1 MKKIIFI
8 TTQALNERNLNRFHL
23 LLFVKN
29 GWQVNYWNVQNI
41 FYQNEFYNSEA
52 EYEVPKIY
60 NVKFNNI
67 ASLFREIFLTE
78 YSYYV
83 DFLDNSFLS
92 FTLRKILYFK
102 NNKRILIDSANHPEH
117 DIKNLNLKLL
127 FNQLKFFFF
136 IKSIKILVL
145 IITRKIMLK
154 FLNTDIYIHLV
165 SGKLSRIS
173 SEKVYGKN
181 LQLKSHSFDY
191 NIYLENIS
199 KKKYLDKIVFI
210 DQDWPLPF
218 ELVIRGGKKFVTFE
232 NYWKS
237 LNIFFD
243 YLENKFNKKVII
255 ARHPR
260 AKKDIKIS
268 NKKIVY
274 NFTDQ
279 LIKNSFLNITHT
291 SNAIQFALF
300 YKKPLL
306 IISTNELEQNQ
317 DTAVYSDMLALSK
330 SLHKNILNVDRF
342 SELQLLK
349 EMKVNNQIYNTYINN
364 YVKEIGSKN
373 INTFFYLHNFL
384 SSKSNKN
391 I

>member
-1 MKKIIFI
+1 VKKIIFI

-23 LLFVKN
+23 LLFIKN

-52 EYEVPKIY
+52 EYKAPKIY
-60 NVKFNNI
+60 NLKFNNI
-67 ASLFREIFLTE
+67 ASIFREIFLTE
-78 YSYYV
+78 NSYYV

-92 FTLRKILYFK
+92 FILRKILYFK
-102 NNKRILIDSANHPEH
+102 NNKRILVDSANYPVH

-127 FNQLKFFFF
+127 FSQLGFFFF
-136 IKSIKILVL
+136 VKSIKILIL
-145 IITRKIMLK
+145 IITRKILLK
-154 FLNTDIYIHLV
+154 FLNTDVFIHLV
-165 SGKLSRIS
+165 SGKLSRIR
-173 SEKVYGKN
+173 SEKLYGKN
-181 LQLKSHSFDY
+181 FQLKSHSFDY

-218 ELVIRGGKKFVTFE
+218 ELVIRGGKKFVTFD

-237 LNIFFD
+237 LNLFFD
-243 YLENKFNKKVII
+243 YLENKFNKEVII

-260 AKKDIKIS
+260 GKKNIKIS

-279 LIKNSFLNITHT
+279 LIKYSFLNITHT
-291 SNAIQFALF
+291 SNAIQFALL

-317 DTAVYSDMLALSK
+317 DTAAYSDMLALSK
-330 SLHKNILNVDRF
+330 SLNKSVLNIERF
-342 SELQLLK
+342 SEPQLLK

-364 YVKEIGSKN
+364 YIKEIGSKN
-373 INTFFYLHNFL
+373 HNSFHYLHNYL
-384 SSKSNKN
+384 NSNSN
-391 I
+391 

>member
-8 TTQALNERNLNRFHL
+8 TTQALNQRNLNRFHL
-23 LLFVKN
+23 LLFIKN
-29 GWQVNYWNVQNI
+29 GWKVNYWNVQNI
-41 FYQNEFYNSEA
+41 FYKNKFYDLHLEH
-52 EYEVPKIY
+52 KISKIN
-60 NVKFNNI
+60 NVKFNNTP
-67 ASLFREIFLTE
+67 SLFKEVFLTE
-78 YSYYV
+78 NSYYV

-92 FTLRKILYFK
+92 FILRKLLYFK
-102 NNKRILIDSANHPEH
+102 NNKRILVDSANYPLH

-127 FNQLKFFFF
+127 FNQLGFFFF
-136 IKSIKILVL
+136 IKSIKILIL

-154 FLNTDIYIHLV
+154 FLNTDVFIHLV
-165 SGKLSRIS
+165 AGKLSRIY
-173 SEKVYGKN
+173 SEKLYGKD

-199 KKKYLDKIVFI
+199 KKKYLDKIVFV

-218 ELVIRGGKKFVTFE
+218 ELVIRGGKKFVTFD

-237 LNIFFD
+237 LNVFFD
-243 YLENKFNKKVII
+243 YLENKFNKEVII

-260 AKKDIKIS
+260 AKKNVKIS

-279 LIKNSFLNITHT
+279 LIKYSFLNITHT
-291 SNAIQFALF
+291 SNAIQFALL

-330 SLHKNILNVDRF
+330 SLNKKILNIDRF
-342 SELQLLK
+342 SEIQLLK

-364 YVKEIGSKN
+364 YIKEIGSKN
-373 INTFFYLHNFL
+373 LNTFFYLHNYL
-384 SSKSNKN
+384 NSNSN
-391 I
+391 

>member
-8 TTQALNERNLNRFHL
+8 TTQALNQRNLNRFHL
-23 LLFVKN
+23 LLFIKN
-29 GWQVNYWNVQNI
+29 GWKVNYWNVQNI
-41 FYQNEFYNSEA
+41 FYKNKFYDLYLEH
-52 EYEVPKIY
+52 KISKIN
-60 NVKFNNI
+60 NVKFNNTF
-67 ASLFREIFLTE
+67 SLFKKVFLTE
-78 YSYYV
+78 NSYYV

-92 FTLRKILYFK
+92 FILRKLLYFK
-102 NNKRILIDSANHPEH
+102 NNKRILVDSANYPLH

-127 FNQLKFFFF
+127 FNQLGFFFF
-136 IKSIKILVL
+136 IKSIKILIL
-145 IITRKIMLK
+145 IIIRKIMLK
-154 FLNTDIYIHLV
+154 FLNTDVFIHLV
-165 SGKLSRIS
+165 SGKLSRIR
-173 SEKVYGKN
+173 SEKLYGKN

-199 KKKYLDKIVFI
+199 KKKYLDKIVFV

-218 ELVIRGGKKFVTFE
+218 ELAIRGGKKFVTFD

-237 LNIFFD
+237 LNVFFD
-243 YLENKFNKKVII
+243 YLENKFNKEVII

-260 AKKDIKIS
+260 AKKNIKIS

-279 LIKNSFLNITHT
+279 LIKYSFLNITHT
-291 SNAIQFALF
+291 SNAIQFALL

-330 SLHKNILNVDRF
+330 SLNKKILNIDRF
-342 SELQLLK
+342 SEIQLLK

-364 YVKEIGSKN
+364 YIKEIGSKN
-373 INTFFYLHNFL
+373 LNTFFYLHNYL
-384 SSKSNKN
+384 NSNSN
-391 I
+391 

>member
-23 LLFVKN
+23 LLFTKN
-29 GWQVNYWNVQNI
+29 GWKVNYWNVQNI
-41 FYQNEFYNSEA
+41 FYQNKFYNLQL
-52 EYEVPKIY
+52 EYKISKIN

-67 ASLFREIFLTE
+67 ASIFREIFLTE
-78 YSYYV
+78 NSYYV

-92 FTLRKILYFK
+92 FILRKILYFK
-102 NNKRILIDSANHPEH
+102 NNKRILVDSANYPVH

-127 FNQLKFFFF
+127 FNQLGFFFL
-136 IKSIKILVL
+136 IKSIKILIL

-154 FLNTDIYIHLV
+154 FLNTDVFIHLV
-165 SGKLSRIS
+165 SGKLSRIR
-173 SEKVYGKN
+173 SEKLYGKN

-218 ELVIRGGKKFVTFE
+218 ELAIRGGKKFVTFD

-237 LNIFFD
+237 LNLFFD
-243 YLENKFNKKVII
+243 YLENKFNKEVII

-260 AKKDIKIS
+260 AKKNVKIS

-274 NFTDQ
+274 NFTEQ
-279 LIKNSFLNITHT
+279 LIKYSFLNITHT
-291 SNAIQFALF
+291 SNAIQFALL

-330 SLHKNILNVDRF
+330 SLNKTILNIDRF

-349 EMKVNNQIYNTYINN
+349 EMKANNQIYNTYINN
-364 YVKEIGSKN
+364 YIKEIGSKN
-373 INTFFYLHNFL
+373 LNTFSYLHNYL
-384 SSKSNKN
+384 NSNSN
-391 I
+391 

>member
-23 LLFVKN
+23 LLFIKN
-29 GWQVNYWNVQNI
+29 GWKVNYWNVQNI
-41 FYQNEFYNSEA
+41 FYQNKFYNLHLEN
-52 EYEVPKIY
+52 KISKIN

-67 ASLFREIFLTE
+67 ASIFREIFLTKN
-78 YSYYV
+78 SYYV

-92 FTLRKILYFK
+92 FILRKILYFK
-102 NNKRILIDSANHPEH
+102 NNKRILVDSANYPVH

-127 FNQLKFFFF
+127 FNQLGFFFL
-136 IKSIKILVL
+136 IKSIKILIL

-154 FLNTDIYIHLV
+154 FLNTDIFIHLV
-165 SGKLSRIS
+165 SGKLSRIR
-173 SEKVYGKN
+173 SEKLYGKD

-218 ELVIRGGKKFVTFE
+218 ELVIRGGKKFVTFD

-237 LNIFFD
+237 LNLFFD
-243 YLENKFNKKVII
+243 YLENKFNKEVII

-260 AKKDIKIS
+260 AKKNVKIS

-274 NFTDQ
+274 NFTEQ
-279 LIKNSFLNITHT
+279 LIKYSFLNITHT
-291 SNAIQFALF
+291 SNAIQFSLL

-330 SLHKNILNVDRF
+330 SLNKSILNIDRF

-364 YVKEIGSKN
+364 YIKEIGSKN
-373 INTFFYLHNFL
+373 LNTFFYLHNYL
-384 SSKSNKN
+384 NSNSN
-391 I
+391 

>member
-23 LLFVKN
+23 LLFIKN
-29 GWQVNYWNVQNI
+29 GWKVNYWNVQNI
-41 FYQNEFYNSEA
+41 FYQNKFYNL
-52 EYEVPKIY
+52 PLKHKISKIN

-67 ASLFREIFLTE
+67 ASIFREIFLTE
-78 YSYYV
+78 NSYYV
-83 DFLDNSFLS
+83 DFLDNSLLS
-92 FTLRKILYFK
+92 FILRKILYFK
-102 NNKRILIDSANHPEH
+102 NNKRILVDSANYPVH

-127 FNQLKFFFF
+127 FNQLGFFFL
-136 IKSIKILVL
+136 IKFIKILIL

-154 FLNTDIYIHLV
+154 FLNTDVFIHLV
-165 SGKLSRIS
+165 SGKLSRIR
-173 SEKVYGKN
+173 SEKLYGKD

-191 NIYLENIS
+191 NIYLENTP

-218 ELVIRGGKKFVTFE
+218 ELAIRGGKKFVTFD

-237 LNIFFD
+237 LNLFFD
-243 YLENKFNKKVII
+243 YLENKFNKEVII

-260 AKKDIKIS
+260 AKKNVKIS

-274 NFTDQ
+274 NFTEQ
-279 LIKNSFLNITHT
+279 LIKYSFLNITHT
-291 SNAIQFALF
+291 SNAIQFALL

-317 DTAVYSDMLALSK
+317 DTAVYSDLLALSK
-330 SLHKNILNVDRF
+330 SLNKSILNIDRF

-349 EMKVNNQIYNTYINN
+349 EMKVKNQIYNTYINN
-364 YVKEIGSKN
+364 YIKEIGSKN
-373 INTFFYLHNFL
+373 LNTFFYLLNYL
-384 SSKSNKN
+384 NSNSN
-391 I
+391 